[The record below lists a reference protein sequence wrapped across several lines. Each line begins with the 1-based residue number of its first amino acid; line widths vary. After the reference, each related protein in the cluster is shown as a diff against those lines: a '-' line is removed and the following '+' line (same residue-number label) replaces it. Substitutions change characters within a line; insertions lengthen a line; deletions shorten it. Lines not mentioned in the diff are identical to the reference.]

1 MSAAI
6 ALPPLYFSQIAC
18 APEGR
23 QAASGK
29 FCKCRHTA
37 PDDAAH
43 PVDPCSK
50 SKTI

>member
-6 ALPPLYFSQIAC
+6 ALPPLYFSQIAR
-18 APEGR
+18 AAEGR
-23 QAASGK
+23 EAGAGE

-37 PDDAAH
+37 PGGGTR